1 MIGPLMAAAPF
12 DFAQGRPTMGL
23 VRCPSAAYAATY
35 RARGIPIDAALAGR
49 QHAAYVEA
57 LREAGIGVHT
67 LDGDPA
73 YYDCVFVEDTAIVWG
88 SAALIARM
96 GGAHR
101 DGEQAAV
108 RDALGRSHQL
118 CEVPPGGHID
128 GGDVLHC
135 DGATFVGRSSRTND
149 IGIAALR
156 RFLEPFGRSVTAVP
170 VARALHLK
178 SAVTYLG
185 DGVLIAAREL
195 VDLTPMSGF
204 EIVSTAPGE
213 AGAANC
219 LRLAGQL
226 LIPAGY
232 PATEAAI
239 AAVAGRQGLSIRTLE
254 ISEFERGGGGL
265 TCLSLLWS
273 SDHAGSTRS
282 IADEARD

>member
-195 VDLTPMSGF
+195 IDMAAMPGLEVIAT
-204 EIVSTAPGE
+204 VAGE

-219 LRLAGQL
+219 LRVGGHL
-226 LIPAGY
+226 LMPSGY
-232 PATEAAI
+232 PVTEHAVTAFATKHGVTI
-239 AAVAGRQGLSIRTLE
+239 HRLD
-254 ISEFERGGGGL
+254 ISEFEKGGGGL

-273 SDHAGSTRS
+273 PD
-282 IADEARD
+282 